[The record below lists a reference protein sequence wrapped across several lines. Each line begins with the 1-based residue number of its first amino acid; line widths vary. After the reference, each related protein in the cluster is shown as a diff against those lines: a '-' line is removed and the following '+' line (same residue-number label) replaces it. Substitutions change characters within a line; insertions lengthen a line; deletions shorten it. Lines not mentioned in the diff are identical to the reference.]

1 MTKRAL
7 GSAAALSV
15 FTILLALIAIGGFAA
30 TPSVAAPKT
39 TITWL
44 KVDAEEKAEAWK
56 AVTARW
62 CEANGIEL
70 VIRTVPWNDVETKM
84 LTAAVSAN
92 PPDIA
97 TSGNWIE
104 YGRKGIVYDLT
115 TFADFEEAT
124 GDLIQQGIPRF
135 KGAVYSLPTADGT
148 FMVVYYRKDILKTL
162 GYSQFP
168 ETWAEFNSCIE
179 KVQAGGMKGITVQW
193 GNMGW
198 MSFAP
203 FLWQA
208 GGDFYSKDGS
218 AAALDTLEA
227 LSAMEQYSNLWL
239 KYGVD
244 KGGWPEMEKGLAA
257 GKMPIGISGLW
268 VAGYLDHSFPEM
280 RGKWSIAMMPAG
292 PSGKRTT
299 FLGGEQIA
307 MFKKTKNP
315 EAAWKVI
322 KYLMSPEAQT
332 AYYKA
337 MLKDSLLLPSNLK
350 AWAGIE
356 LPDPSL
362 KDVLYRQLKDSRG
375 PDVTVLSFRAA
386 QRYIDEAIQKIVVNG
401 ADPTATMAALT
412 AVMNRKIK
420 EMR

>member
-7 GSAAALSV
+7 WFAAALAV
-15 FTILLALIAIGGFAA
+15 LTLLLAPIATEASATAPAA
-30 TPSVAAPKT
+30 AAPKT

-56 AVTARW
+56 AVTAKW
-62 CEANGIEL
+62 CEANGIHL
-70 VIRTVPWNDVETKM
+70 VIRTVPWNDAETKM

-115 TFADFEEAT
+115 SFPDFEEAT
-124 GDLIQQGIPRF
+124 RDLVQQGIPRF
-135 KGAVYSLPTADGT
+135 RGAAYSLPTADGT
-148 FMVVYYRKDILKTL
+148 FMVMYYRKDILKSL
-162 GYSQFP
+162 GYTQFP
-168 ETWAEFNSCIE
+168 DTWAEFNSCVE
-179 KVQAGGMKGITVQW
+179 KMQAKGMKGVTVQW

-208 GGDFYSKDGS
+208 GGDFYSKDG
-218 AAALDTLEA
+218 AVATLDTPEA
-227 LSAMEQYSNLWL
+227 LTAMKQYGDLWL

-244 KGGWPEMEKGLAA
+244 KGGWPEMEKGLTS
-257 GKMPIGISGLW
+257 GKIPIGISGLW
-268 VAGYLDHSFPEM
+268 VAGYLDQGFPEM
-280 RGKWSIAMMPAG
+280 KGKWSIAMMPAG
-292 PSGKRTT
+292 PSGRRTT

-315 EAAWKVI
+315 EAAWKLI
-322 KYLMSPEAQT
+322 KYLMSPEAQV

-350 AWAGIE
+350 AWEEIE

-362 KDVLYRQLKDSRG
+362 KDALYRQLKDSRG

-386 QRYIDEAIQKIVVNG
+386 QRYIDEAIQKIIVNG
-401 ADPTATMAALT
+401 ADPVETLASLTAT
-412 AVMNRKIK
+412 MNRKIK